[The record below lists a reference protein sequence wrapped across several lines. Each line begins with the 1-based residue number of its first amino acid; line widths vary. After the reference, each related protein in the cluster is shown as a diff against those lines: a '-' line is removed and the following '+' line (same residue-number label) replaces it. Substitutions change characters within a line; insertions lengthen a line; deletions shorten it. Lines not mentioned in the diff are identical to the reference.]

1 MKKTTFKDIEL
12 LVSIIYDHT
21 YMEYLEADGISYT
34 TRTIP
39 IFQSLLPGDTLSYGG
54 YEISYTDENGNQK
67 YVYPFITEKKDFT
80 KCVTFFPEN
89 KLDNLYL
96 LDLEQALRTEQLLYI
111 NADVM
116 ANVFKGFDFSTE
128 IKIEDLLDTVVEL
141 DDGCSY
147 TFTAINSFPA
157 GITGKKILPNLDAV
171 NVFLA
176 KADSEELS
184 FLIHEAGDVWKVL
197 DKEQISSVFGSK

>member
-1 MKKTTFKDIEL
+1 
-12 LVSIIYDHT
+12 
-21 YMEYLEADGISYT
+21 
-34 TRTIP
+34 
-39 IFQSLLPGDTLSYGG
+39 
-54 YEISYTDENGNQK
+54 
-67 YVYPFITEKKDFT
+67 VYPFITEKKDFT
-80 KCVTFFPEN
+80 KCVTFFPES

-96 LDLEQALRTEQLLYI
+96 LDLEQALRTEQLLYT

-141 DDGCSY
+141 DNGCSY
-147 TFTAINSFPA
+147 TFTTIHSFPA

-176 KADSEELS
+176 KADGEELS
-184 FLIHEAGDVWKVL
+184 FLIHEAGSGWKVL
-197 DKEQISSVFGSK
+197 NKEQIVSVFGTK